1 MKKIKFLLPLT
12 ILCAMALTGCNSQS
26 SQNVP
31 GQDSHSEQTSDS
43 DVPSSSESQ
52 SESQSESS
60 SESEVPPVVNKFTV
74 TFNSKGG
81 SAVRKQ
87 EVEEGKTATRPTDPT
102 KSGYDF
108 VDWYTEEAYENAFD
122 FSTPI
127 TQNITLFAKWKL
139 SVSPVLLASLTPDA
153 VDAGDTEFSVWTTS
167 DFIGHTVS
175 GWQTGCTLNMSW
187 RTVLAVDAEGRVCFA
202 VWCAAN
208 GYGSPKEYTYVS
220 NEYYAKD
227 GVGYEGNPAFRL
239 GANFASNA
247 ADWELVVPEGGF
259 IITGH
264 TNGAN
269 MIDSLVTGGK
279 FGLYGGDDET
289 LARSFNK
296 THAEFST
303 RSFFFRNGKVE
314 AYDLATHLTYTGS
327 KSGAFTGDADTGVYS
342 KELMMYEN
350 DIISMNFYDGV
361 VDFDITETVTEIK
374 GDYTSTRGG
383 DGDAKMYVASDET
396 KNTLIAGARGKYTFE
411 YSYFTNTLN
420 ITYVETNSFY
430 LYLNNVLCDEVERI
444 GVTYNEPF
452 NLPTP
457 TTPTGYTFSRW
468 VNGKGETV
476 ESGTYSVKDD
486 MQLYAAF
493 KDAEEHE
500 VAYTGKQSALS
511 TSADTMFTVVDSTAG
526 FIAHSHDG
534 WNVGCTW
541 NMSWRTF
548 AIIDAQGRVCYAV
561 WCAANGY
568 GGPKAYSYHCDPY
581 YQASGVGFD
590 GNPIF
595 TIDPEF
601 DDWPNKTADDR
612 NAWDL
617 FTITVPEGGHI
628 ISSYDTGANTLVS
641 MISAGELL
649 EADASLNQGHAWD
662 TRFDFGNDGT
672 VYSRINLD

>member
-12 ILCAMALTGCNSQS
+12 ILCAMVLTGCNSQS
-26 SQNVP
+26 SQSTIP
-31 GQDSHSEQTSDS
+31 DGSSGQDSSESLP
-43 DVPSSSESQ
+43 PSSSESQ
-52 SESQSESS
+52 PGDDSS
-60 SESEVPPVVNKFTV
+60 SDSESEPPVVVKYTV

-87 EVEEGKTATRPTDPT
+87 EVEEGKTATKPTDPT

-108 VDWYTEEAYENAFD
+108 VNWYTEEAYNNVFD
-122 FSTPI
+122 FATPI
-127 TQNITLFAKWKL
+127 TQNITLYAKWKL
-139 SVSPVLLASLTPDA
+139 SVSPVLLTTLTPDS
-153 VDAGDTEFSVWTTS
+153 VDSGDTEFSVWTTS
-167 DFIGHTVS
+167 DFIGHTVN
-175 GWQTGCTLNMSW
+175 GWQTGCTINMSW
-187 RTVLAVDAEGRVCFA
+187 RTVLAVDAQGRVCFA
-202 VWCAAN
+202 VWCPAN
-208 GYGSPKEYTYVS
+208 GYGAPKEYSYVS
-220 NEYYAKD
+220 HEYYSKD
-227 GVGYEGNPAFRL
+227 GVGYSNNPAFKL
-239 GANFASNA
+239 GSNFAANG

-264 TNGAN
+264 TNGATI
-269 MIDSLVTGGK
+269 IDSLVSGGK

-296 THAEFST
+296 THGEFST

-327 KSGAFTGDADTGVYS
+327 KSGAFEGDADTGVYS
-342 KELMMYEN
+342 QTLMMYE
-350 DIISMNFYDGV
+350 DDTIAMNFFDGV
-361 VDFDITETVTEIK
+361 VDFDITESVSTIT

-383 DGDAKMYVASDET
+383 DGSAKMYVASDET
-396 KNTLIAGARGKYTFE
+396 KNTLIAGARGKYTFD
-411 YSYFTNTLN
+411 YSYLTNTLN

-430 LYLNNVLCDEVERI
+430 LYLNNVLCDEVERM

-452 NLPTP
+452 TLPTP
-457 TTPTGYTFSRW
+457 KIPAGYTFSRW
-468 VNGKGETV
+468 VNGQGQTV
-476 ESGTYSVKDD
+476 ESGTYSIKDD
-486 MQLYAAF
+486 MYLYAAF
-493 KDAEEHE
+493 KDGENKE
-500 VAYTGKQSALS
+500 VAYTGKQPALS
-511 TSADTMFTVVDSTAG
+511 TSADSMFTVVDSTSG

-548 AIIDAQGRVCYAV
+548 AVIDNQGRVCYAV

-581 YQASGVGFD
+581 YQSFGVGYE

-601 DDWPNKTADDR
+601 GDWPNKTEDGR

-617 FTITVPEGGHI
+617 FTITIPEGGHL
-628 ISSYDTGANTLVS
+628 ISSYEGGANTLVS
-641 MISAGELL
+641 MLSGGQLTEAG
-649 EADASLNQGHAWD
+649 ASLNQGHNWD
-662 TRFDFGNDGT
+662 TRFDFANDGT
-672 VYSRINLD
+672 VYSRLNLA